1 MISGEARY
9 TLSEDRL
16 LREKV
21 DYKVM
26 VSDRLCYYIKN
37 KAGYMAIKSRTVG
50 QEQ

>member
-26 VSDRLCYYIKN
+26 VSDRLCYYIN
-37 KAGYMAIKSRTVG
+37 KAGYTARQSRTVG
-50 QEQ
+50 QEL